1 MTSETQPLTP
11 PAVEPTQE
19 MTSEMSF
26 RAAIWRAI
34 DDLFVSQAIAEKV
47 QQIPANDVLPV
58 LLETWKQGLANRLL
72 TEAQSTVTHVA
83 AILNVL
89 QSAEAISTMDPLE
102 WQQAEHWY
110 APFPVASV
118 CREDLRGVLT
128 DKDIT
133 RLSDDDMIRI
143 ADKMNDA
150 FHNTDV
156 YRLSLEITARSVL
169 TEIQEQDQPPEPEVA
184 TPQSKNLAS

>member
-1 MTSETQPLTP
+1 
-11 PAVEPTQE
+11 
-19 MTSEMSF
+19 MSF

-58 LLETWKQGLANRLL
+58 LLETWKQGLADRLQ
-72 TEAQSTVTHVA
+72 TEAQSMVDNVA
-83 AILNVL
+83 AILEML
-89 QSAEAISTMDPLE
+89 QSGEPISAMEPEE
-102 WQQAEHWY
+102 WQQAERWY

-118 CREDLRGVLT
+118 CREDLRGVLS
-128 DKDIT
+128 DVEIAG
-133 RLSDDDMIRI
+133 LSDDDMTQI

-156 YRLSLEITARSVL
+156 YRQSLEISAKSLLDERQGGL
-169 TEIQEQDQPPEPEVA
+169 EVGSFDNHQSE
-184 TPQSKNLAS
+184 TPDIG